1 MPDNNKDNLFEQYGF
16 SAEKSKSE
24 APDFGGFMSGTPV
37 AFDEEP
43 EVDTV
48 EEYIA
53 PADAPIEDTD
63 PDLNYMANMQNMF
76 KSLAQ
81 DTTEPE
87 EPVEAAASDPEPE
100 LSSFLYGKDG
110 DVPVKSQT
118 DLLSSETQPF
128 RSAPTAEVPS
138 EDFQA
143 EEKGAAI
150 EPGTAGS
157 EQQMSTMNNSETPKT
172 KKPVEKG
179 EEYWSFMDSL
189 LDNFDD
195 TKAAPR
201 PRNPEE
207 RVERAPRRS
216 RAPKVSAE
224 EAAAAVAK
232 ATAPSFEEPAVTST
246 PAFEQDLLS
255 DFSLGAG
262 SASRREERRVE
273 RAGRKEAAPLTTK
286 ASEATAEEAKSS
298 GEAPAA
304 GGYFMPRAK
313 GEQAK
318 KARRGLNLSVH
329 DVDDTVLP
337 AHIEVAEPEVEA
349 PVVEAP
355 VVETPVAEPKLPE
368 IPDIPEVTV
377 DVPVAETPVV
387 EAPVVET
394 SEVEEAPAEES
405 TNMFFKPKSSF
416 EPVVETEEA
425 EFFAP
430 EVVPEAPEAPAFE
443 EPVVTEFKEEAPVFE
458 DVVEPSVEEAIG
470 EAAAAAIVAEPVIE
484 DKKAAKLAAKEAKR
498 AEKEAAKEA
507 KRAAKEAKAAE
518 KAAAKEAKEA
528 EKLAAKEAKEAAK
541 EAEEVVKPWETDEPR
556 VSIEEALGDEPL
568 VKEASADTPVI
579 HEEKTT
585 LGAAP
590 AAAVADF
597 DEEARNAEF
606 DATYVEPKK
615 KGGALRVFRNIIVT
629 LAALAIVACIAVL
642 GYNFAQTKLNARQF
656 EQASTLLTE
665 GEKAKDLT
673 AVQKKY
679 PDVTFPEDLNPAF
692 GELYALNQD
701 LVGWIAVPGTA
712 LSYPVVQTDNDSF
725 YQNHNFKKAASPYG
739 TPFLSYKND
748 ASELDLNNVIYGRN
762 AEKAP
767 RVFGDLEAY
776 RNADFFKKN
785 PVIEYDTLSESYR
798 FKVYGVFLTNSAPE
812 QDNGYVFDYTVPNL
826 GTVESFAGY
835 VDQINQR
842 RLYDTGVDI
851 LSSDKLLTL
860 STSVDDFE
868 GARLV
873 VVARLIRED
882 EGKGIDETQ
891 VKKNKSPR
899 YPQVWY
905 DMNGKENPWT
915 SSDNWIPTIS

>member
-37 AFDEEP
+37 SFDEEP
-43 EVDTV
+43 EVSTV

-53 PADAPIEDTD
+53 PADAPVEDTD
-63 PDLNYMANMQNMF
+63 PDLDYMANMQNMF

-87 EPVEAAASDPEPE
+87 ESEAEDASEPEPE
-100 LSSFLYGKDG
+100 LSSFLYGKEG

-118 DLLSSETQPF
+118 DLLAAETQPF

-157 EQQMSTMNNSETPKT
+157 EQQMSAMSNETPKK

-179 EEYWSFMDSL
+179 EEYWSFVDSL

-195 TKAAPR
+195 AKAAPR
-201 PRNPEE
+201 PRTPEE
-207 RVERAPRRS
+207 REERAARTSRAPR
-216 RAPKVSAE
+216 VSAE
-224 EAAAAVAK
+224 EAAAAVAS
-232 ATAPSFEEPAVTST
+232 ATTPVFEEPAISGT
-246 PAFEQDLLS
+246 PSFDQDLLS

-273 RAGRKEAAPLTTK
+273 RAERKAAAPVTTK
-286 ASEATAEEAKSS
+286 DSEATATEAKSS

-329 DVDDTVLP
+329 DVEDTVLP
-337 AHIEVAEPEVEA
+337 TVETEA
-349 PVVEAP
+349 PVVEVEAPAVEAEATQVFQPAP
-355 VVETPVAEPKLPE
+355 VEPEVTVEADLPE
-368 IPDIPEVTV
+368 IPDIPDFTADTVDAVEETVEVPAVEVEAPAETENVFFKPKKEVEAVSEEVEFFAPAEPEEPVFEDAV
-377 DVPVAETPVV
+377 DVPVAET
-387 EAPVVET
+387 A
-394 SEVEEAPAEES
+394 A
-405 TNMFFKPKSSF
+405 
-416 EPVVETEEA
+416 
-425 EFFAP
+425 
-430 EVVPEAPEAPAFE
+430 
-443 EPVVTEFKEEAPVFE
+443 
-458 DVVEPSVEEAIG
+458 G
-470 EAAAAAIVAEPVIE
+470 EAAAAAVLAEPVVA
-484 DKKAAKLAAKEAKR
+484 DKKAEKLAAKEAKA
-498 AEKEAAKEA
+498 AEKAAAKEA

-541 EAEEVVKPWETDEPR
+541 EAEEVAKPWETDEPR
-556 VSIEEALGDEPL
+556 VSLEEALGDAP
-568 VKEASADTPVI
+568 SADTPVI

-590 AAAVADF
+590 AAAAVADF
-597 DEEARNAEF
+597 DAEARNAEF
-606 DATYVEPKK
+606 DATFEEPKRR
-615 KGGALRVFRNIIVT
+615 GGALRVIRNIVVT

-642 GYNFAQTKLNARQF
+642 GYNQVQTRLNARQF
-656 EQASTLLTE
+656 DQAATLLAE
-665 GEKAKDLT
+665 GKGATDLT

-679 PDVTFPEDLNPAF
+679 PDVTFPADLNPAF

-701 LVGWIAVPGTA
+701 LVGWVSIPGTDF
-712 LSYPVVQTDNDSF
+712 SYPVVQTDNDVF
-725 YQNHNFKKAASPYG
+725 YQSHNFKKAASPYG
-739 TPFLSYKND
+739 TPFLSSKND
-748 ASELDLNNVIYGRN
+748 ASELDLNNVLYGKN
-762 AEKAP
+762 SVKAP

-785 PVIEYDTLSESYR
+785 PVIRYDTLNESYQ

-826 GTVESFAGY
+826 GKV
-835 VDQINQR
+835 
-842 RLYDTGVDI
+842 
-851 LSSDKLLTL
+851 LTL

-873 VVARLIRED
+873 VVARLVRD
-882 EGKGIDETQ
+882 GEGKGIDETL

-905 DMNGKENPWT
+905 DAAGKTNPFT
-915 SSDNWIPTIS
+915 SADNWIPTIS

>member
-37 AFDEEP
+37 SFDEEP
-43 EVDTV
+43 EVSTV

-53 PADAPIEDTD
+53 PADAPVEDTD
-63 PDLNYMANMQNMF
+63 PDLDYMANMQNMF

-87 EPVEAAASDPEPE
+87 ESEAEEASDPEPE
-100 LSSFLYGKDG
+100 LSSFLYGKEG

-118 DLLSSETQPF
+118 DLLAAETQPF

-157 EQQMSTMNNSETPKT
+157 EQQMSAMSNETPKK

-179 EEYWSFMDSL
+179 EEYWSFVDSL

-195 TKAAPR
+195 AKAAPR
-201 PRNPEE
+201 PRTPEDREE
-207 RVERAPRRS
+207 RAARTS

-224 EAAAAVAK
+224 EAAAAVAS
-232 ATAPSFEEPAVTST
+232 ATTPVFEEPAISGT
-246 PAFEQDLLS
+246 PSFEQDLLS

-273 RAGRKEAAPLTTK
+273 RAERKAAAPVTTK
-286 ASEATAEEAKSS
+286 DSEATAAEAKSS

-329 DVDDTVLP
+329 DVEDTVLP
-337 AHIEVAEPEVEA
+337 TVEAEAEVTAVEAELPEIPVVPDLAVDTVEETVDA
-349 PVVEAP
+349 PVVEAEAPAVEAEAPAVEVEAPAETENVFFKPKKEVEAVSEEEEFFAPSEPEEP
-355 VVETPVAEPKLPE
+355 VFEDA
-368 IPDIPEVTV
+368 V
-377 DVPVAETPVV
+377 DVPVAET
-387 EAPVVET
+387 A
-394 SEVEEAPAEES
+394 A
-405 TNMFFKPKSSF
+405 
-416 EPVVETEEA
+416 
-425 EFFAP
+425 
-430 EVVPEAPEAPAFE
+430 
-443 EPVVTEFKEEAPVFE
+443 
-458 DVVEPSVEEAIG
+458 G
-470 EAAAAAIVAEPVIE
+470 EAAAAAVLAEPVVA
-484 DKKAAKLAAKEAKR
+484 DKKAEKLAAKEAKA
-498 AEKEAAKEA
+498 AEKAAAKEA

-518 KAAAKEAKEA
+518 KAAAKEAREA

-541 EAEEVVKPWETDEPR
+541 EAEEVAKPWETDEPR
-556 VSIEEALGDEPL
+556 VSLEEALGDAP
-568 VKEASADTPVI
+568 SADTPVI

-590 AAAVADF
+590 AAAAVADF
-597 DEEARNAEF
+597 DAEARNAEF
-606 DATYVEPKK
+606 DATFEEPKRR
-615 KGGALRVFRNIIVT
+615 GGALRVIRNIVVT

-642 GYNFAQTKLNARQF
+642 GYNQVQTRLNARQF
-656 EQASTLLTE
+656 DQAATLLAE
-665 GEKAKDLT
+665 GKGAADLT

-679 PDVTFPEDLNPAF
+679 PDVTFPADLNPAF

-701 LVGWIAVPGTA
+701 LVGWVSIPGTA
-712 LSYPVVQTDNDSF
+712 FSYPVVQTDNDVF
-725 YQNHNFKKAASPYG
+725 YQSHNFKKAASPYG
-739 TPFLSYKND
+739 TPFLSSKND
-748 ASELDLNNVIYGRN
+748 ASELDLNNVLYGKN
-762 AEKAP
+762 SVKAP

-785 PVIEYDTLSESYR
+785 PVIRYDTLNESYR

-873 VVARLIRED
+873 VVARLVRD
-882 EGKGIDETQ
+882 GEGKGIDETL

-905 DMNGKENPWT
+905 DAAGKTNPFT
-915 SSDNWIPTIS
+915 SADNWIPTIS

>member
-37 AFDEEP
+37 SFDEEP
-43 EVDTV
+43 EVSTV

-53 PADAPIEDTD
+53 PADAPVEDTD
-63 PDLNYMANMQNMF
+63 PDLDYMANMQNMF

-87 EPVEAAASDPEPE
+87 EPEAEDASEPEPE
-100 LSSFLYGKDG
+100 LSSFLYGKEG

-157 EQQMSTMNNSETPKT
+157 EQQMSAMNNETPK
-172 KKPVEKG
+172 KRKPVEKG
-179 EEYWSFMDSL
+179 EEYWSFVDSL

-201 PRNPEE
+201 PRTPEE
-207 RVERAPRRS
+207 RAERAPRTS
-216 RAPKVSAE
+216 RAPKVTAE
-224 EAAAAVAK
+224 EAAAAVAS
-232 ATAPSFEEPAVTST
+232 ATTPVFEEPAVSST
-246 PAFEQDLLS
+246 PSFEKDLLS

-262 SASRREERRVE
+262 SASRREERRVARAE
-273 RAGRKEAAPLTTK
+273 RKAAAPVTTK
-286 ASEATAEEAKSS
+286 DSEATAAEAKSS

-329 DVDDTVLP
+329 DVEDTVLP
-337 AHIEVAEPEVEA
+337 AAETPAVEVEAPAVEAEATQVFQPAPVEPEVTIEAELPEIPDVPDFTADTAVEETAAEA
-349 PVVEAP
+349 PVVEAS
-355 VVETPVAEPKLPE
+355 VV
-368 IPDIPEVTV
+368 
-377 DVPVAETPVV
+377 ETPVV
-387 EAPVVET
+387 EAPVVEA
-394 SEVEEAPAEES
+394 EAPVETE
-405 TNMFFKPKSSF
+405 NIFFKPKKA
-416 EPVVETEEA
+416 VETVPEEE

-430 EVVPEAPEAPAFE
+430 AEPE
-443 EPVVTEFKEEAPVFE
+443 EPVFEEAVDVPVAE
-458 DVVEPSVEEAIG
+458 TAAA
-470 EAAAAAIVAEPVIE
+470 EAAAAAVIAEPVAA
-484 DKKAAKLAAKEAKR
+484 DKKAEKLAAKEAKA
-498 AEKEAAKEA
+498 AEKAAAKEA

-528 EKLAAKEAKEAAK
+528 EKLAAKEAKEAAR
-541 EAEEVVKPWETDEPR
+541 EAEEVAKPWETDEPR
-556 VSIEEALGDEPL
+556 VSLEEALGDEPL

-590 AAAVADF
+590 AAAAVADF
-597 DEEARNAEF
+597 DANARNAEF
-606 DATYVEPKK
+606 DATYEEPKRR
-615 KGGALRVFRNIIVT
+615 GGALRVIRNIVVT

-642 GYNFAQTKLNARQF
+642 GYNYAQTRLNARQF
-656 EQASTLLTE
+656 DQAATLLAE
-665 GEKAKDLT
+665 GKSAKDLT

-679 PDVTFPEDLNPAF
+679 PDVTFPADLNPAF

-701 LVGWIAVPGTA
+701 LVGWVSIPGTA
-712 LSYPVVQTDNDSF
+712 LSYPVVQTDNDTF

-739 TPFLSYKND
+739 TPFLSSKND
-748 ASELDLNNVIYGRN
+748 ASELDLNNVLYGKN

-767 RVFGDLEAY
+767 RVFGELEAY
-776 RNADFFKKN
+776 RNAEFFKKN
-785 PVIEYDTLSESYR
+785 PVIRYDTLNESYQ

-842 RLYDTGVDI
+842 RLYDTGVDM
-851 LSSDKLLTL
+851 LSSDKVLTL

-873 VVARLIRED
+873 VVARLVRD
-882 EGKGIDETQ
+882 GEGKGIDETL

-899 YPQVWY
+899 YPQAWY
-905 DMNGKENPWT
+905 DAAGKQNPFT
-915 SSDNWIPTIS
+915 SADNWIPTIS